1 MSAERDESL
10 RGLDGCGCCA
20 GTDARTPLRVHNR
33 PGLDAVAYRVGTHA
47 TFLQTSL
54 AALSAA
60 GDAPPDAG
68 PAWRPPLQKLT
79 ARAGD
84 FTPALLDAWAVVGDV
99 LTFYSERIA
108 NESWLRPATERRSI
122 LELARSIGYELNPGV
137 AASTHLAF
145 TLEEV
150 PGAPEQVRIVRGTRA
165 QSIPGPGEKPQS
177 FETDEEL
184 LARPAWNALRP
195 RMSRPQRVDEDT
207 AALWLAGVPA
217 PVTPGDAL
225 LVKVGS
231 ALALRTVVQ
240 VEPDAPGARSRV
252 TLDTALALPAPAEPD
267 DWSVFVFRQRAAL
280 FGSSAGN
287 WMLMNDELRSR
298 YEGNLPEQEKA
309 CEGPGDWRYLPPK
322 LTQWPGFALPDDAMH
337 LDLDAVYP
345 RLLPGSVLVLRDAD
359 GAGPLIL
366 WAATVTE
373 AAPEKF
379 GLGGRVT
386 RVGLHT
392 PADLSDFGRRTTTVY
407 LQPEPVARA
416 EEPITDPVPDILPDA
431 DADPIRQREF
441 ELARRVEAME
451 AERTVIVRG
460 RPARLR
466 LPGHNRMT
474 DLDGGDAGRA
484 DPATVFSIRR
494 IWFNDPGA
502 YRDFRLRIRD
512 PHGVETYVEADARH
526 LVVLPALPEDEEV
539 AEVAVVQAWDDTDAA
554 HPVVR
559 FLDPLRHVYD
569 RASAVLLG
577 NVAFATHGE
586 SVAERLGSGDGA
598 RPFQRFTL
606 KQQPLTHTP
615 DASPDGGASTLE
627 VRVGDL
633 RWTEVPTLFGRGPR
647 DRVFVTRRQDD
658 GATTVQFGDGAEGAR
673 LPTGRENVRA
683 AYRKGI
689 GREGNVRV
697 RQIAQLLT
705 RELGVRDVVN
715 PLPATG
721 GMDPQERDDARQ
733 NAPVTVLT
741 LDRVVS
747 LRDYE
752 DFARAFA
759 GVAKAEAVW
768 TWDGRRRGVFLTLA
782 GPEGDALPEDGTV
795 MRNLLAALADAGDPY
810 VPVRAASYRPVRFR
824 AKATLRV
831 HPDRLAE
838 DVLRAAHDALA
849 LRFGFGARAF
859 GQPVWRG
866 DVIATL
872 QNVAGVES
880 LDLDLLYRH
889 PGPAGT
895 VPELDAEAP
904 EDGMDARTAAPAE
917 LLVIHLLPGDLEV
930 AP

>member
-1 MSAERDESL
+1 MSAARDESL
-10 RGLDGCGCCA
+10 RGLDGCGCCD

-33 PGLDAVAYRVGTHA
+33 PGLAAVAYRVGTHA

-68 PAWRPPLQKLT
+68 AAWRPPLQKLT

-145 TLEEV
+145 TMEEV
-150 PGAPEQVRIVRGTRA
+150 PGAPQEVTIVRGTRA
-165 QSIPGPGEKPQS
+165 QSIPGPQEKPQS
-177 FETDEEL
+177 FETEEAL
-184 LARPAWNALRP
+184 LARPAWNALRA
-195 RMSRPQRVDEDT
+195 RTSRPQRVDAKT
-207 AALWLAGVPA
+207 GALWLAGAPA
-217 PVTPGDAL
+217 PVTPGDAV
-225 LVKVGS
+225 LVTVEGAS
-231 ALALRTVVQ
+231 VFRTVVG
-240 VEPDAPGARSRV
+240 VEPDAPGGRSRV
-252 TLDTALALPAPAEPD
+252 TLDGALELPASGD
-267 DWSVFVFRQRAAL
+267 TDGWSVAVFRQRAAL
-280 FGSSAGN
+280 FGHNAGD
-287 WMLMNDELRSR
+287 WMLLNDELRSR
-298 YEGNLPEQEKA
+298 YEGNLPKAEEK
-309 CEGPGDWRYLPPK
+309 CDPPREWTYLPPT
-322 LTQWPGFALPDDAMH
+322 LTQWPKFDLPKDAAH
-337 LDLDAVYP
+337 IDLDAVYP
-345 RLLPGSVLVLRDAD
+345 RLLPGSDLVLRDAD
-359 GAGPLIL
+359 GAEQLIRR
-366 WAATVTE
+366 AASVTE
-373 AAPEKF
+373 AAPVQF

-386 RVGLHT
+386 RVVLDKE
-392 PADLSDFGRRTTTVY
+392 ANLSDFGRRTTTVY
-407 LQPEPVARA
+407 IQPEALTKA
-416 EEPITDPVPDILPDA
+416 DEPILDPVGG
-431 DADPIRQREF
+431 REMD
-441 ELARRVEAME
+441 LARGVVAME

-460 RPARLR
+460 RPARVR
-466 LPGHNRMT
+466 VTSPNRMK
-474 DLDGGDAGRA
+474 DADGADAGLPDA
-484 DPATVFSIRR
+484 AASYSIRR
-494 IWFNDPGA
+494 IWFLDAPKA
-502 YRDFRLRIRD
+502 VRLQLRDD
-512 PHGVETYVEADARH
+512 HGVETFLGADVKE
-526 LVVLPALPEDEEV
+526 LKMLPALPDDEEV
-539 AEVAVVQAWDDTDAA
+539 AEVAVVQSWDDADPD
-554 HPVVR
+554 HPIVH
-559 FLDPLRHVYD
+559 FLDPLRNMYD

-577 NVAFATHGE
+577 NVAYATHGE

-615 DASPDGGASTLE
+615 DASPDGGSSTLE

-658 GATTVQFGDGAEGAR
+658 GATTVQFGDGSEGAR

-683 AYRKGI
+683 TYRKGI

-697 RQIAQLLT
+697 RQVSQLLT

-715 PLPATG
+715 PLAATG

-759 GVAKAEAVW
+759 GVSKAEGVW

-782 GPEGDALPEDGTV
+782 GPDGDALPEDGAV
-795 MRNLLAALADAGDPY
+795 MPNLLAALAEAGDPY
-810 VPVRAASYRPVRFR
+810 VPVRAASYRSVRFR
-824 AKATLRV
+824 VKASLRH
-831 HPDRLAE
+831 HPDHLAE
-838 DVLRAAHDALA
+838 DVLRAAEAALA
-849 LRFGFGARAF
+849 VRFGFGERAF
-859 GQPVWRG
+859 GRPVWRG

-872 QNVAGVES
+872 QNVPGVES

-889 PGPAGT
+889 PGPGSTA
-895 VPELDAEAP
+895 PELAAEAP

-917 LLVIHLLPGDLEV
+917 LLTLHLLPGDLEV